1 MREYLK
7 ILRVNAGL
15 TQQSAAELLGISQ
28 NYLSEIENDNRQM
41 NIRLKL
47 LKDFSRVY
55 GVPLGDLISNETR
68 EEVHP

>member
-15 TQQSAAELLGISQ
+15 SQQSAAELLGISQ